1 MTLSNQSALP
11 LAVLDALPT
20 PVLVKDA
27 DTRYVWVNTAFEE
40 LFSLKRDDIIGNLDV
55 DLFKYRQAAQCNGG
69 DLRVLESGSL
79 DEAEETLYDPQLGPR
94 QMITRKSRVLIDDEH
109 YLVGIMHDITDVTE
123 TNQRLLKLSRELEEQ
138 AQELNRLA
146 TQDSLTGCLNRRA
159 LFDTVDELGHEAQP
173 VGLLA
178 MDLDEFKTVN
188 DNHGHGGGDAV
199 LLQFVD
205 IVRASVREG
214 DVVARLGGEEFA
226 VLLPGATSEET
237 FAIAQRIREKTE
249 QTQTPFDGDAIAC
262 TVSVGAVHHAGDET
276 VEIDHLIRAADAMLY
291 QAKDLGRNRVVTG

>member
-1 MTLSNQSALP
+1 MMLSNESALP

-40 LFSLKRDDIIGNLDV
+40 LFSLQRDEIIGNFDV

-69 DLRVLESGSL
+69 DLRVLESGVI

-94 QMITRKSRVLIDDEH
+94 QMITRKSRLLIDERH
-109 YLVGIMHDITDVTE
+109 YLVGIMHDVTE
-123 TNQRLLKLSRELEEQ
+123 VVEKNQRLLKLSRELEDQ

-146 TQDSLTGCLNRRA
+146 TQDFLTGCLNRRA
-159 LFDTVDELGHEAQP
+159 LFDAADALGGQEQP

-178 MDLDEFKTVN
+178 LDLDDFKQVN
-188 DNHGHGGGDAV
+188 DSHGHGGGDAV

-205 IVRASVREG
+205 TVRASLRKG
-214 DVVARLGGEEFA
+214 DVVARLGGEEFV

-237 FAIAQRIREKTE
+237 FAIAKRIRETTE
-249 QTQTPFDGDAIAC
+249 QTSTTFEGIVIDC
-262 TVSVGAVHHAGDET
+262 TVSVGAVHHAGDESL
-276 VEIDHLIRAADAMLY
+276 EIDELIRAADTMLY
-291 QAKDLGRNRVVTG
+291 RAKDLGRNRVVTP